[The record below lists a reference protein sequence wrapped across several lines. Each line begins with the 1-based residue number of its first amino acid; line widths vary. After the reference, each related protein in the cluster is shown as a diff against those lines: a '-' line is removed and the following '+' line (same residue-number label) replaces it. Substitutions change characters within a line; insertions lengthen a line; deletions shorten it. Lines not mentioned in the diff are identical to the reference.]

1 MRGNNLKPSRRAVLL
16 ALVGILCCL
25 GSYFPVRLA
34 IARHFAPVPKL
45 ILVVGGTPDREQKA
59 AQLAREYPNLDVWVS
74 SGSSEAQQ
82 IFTKAGI
89 NQSRLYLDN
98 RATDTVSNFTT
109 MVDLLKQQHIP
120 HVFLVTSDFHLAR
133 STAIATVVFGSEG
146 IAFTPVA
153 AYNPYYP
160 PESQLRMVR
169 DVGRALLWLGTG
181 RTGSSLKP

>member
-1 MRGNNLKPSRRAVLL
+1 VLL
-16 ALVGILCCL
+16 TLAGILCCL
-25 GSYFPVRLA
+25 GSYFPARLA
-34 IARHFAPVPKL
+34 IARHFTPVPEL
-45 ILVVGGTPDREQKA
+45 IFVVGGTPDREIKA
-59 AQLAREYPNLDVWVS
+59 AQLAQKYPNLDILVS
-74 SGSSEAQQ
+74 SGTPEVQQ
-82 IFTKAGI
+82 IFVKAGI
-89 NQSRLYLDN
+89 DQSRLHLDN

-109 MVDLLKQQHIP
+109 MVDLLKQRQIQ

-160 PESQLRMVR
+160 PESQMRTVR

-181 RTGSSLKP
+181 RTGSSLKPQ